1 MEFSPGGFCIS
12 LREEVG
18 LSVESE
24 RSRPGLRKQRICK
37 QSL

>member
-1 MEFSPGGFCIS
+1 MEFSPGDFHIS

-18 LSVESE
+18 LSVDSE